1 MKVTQSHR
9 VAGDLSSVASLA
21 TAPAVKTGTVD
32 LKSDVFTAAPAPK
45 AESAAP
51 SAAAGVG
58 KKGAEALKAIF
69 ENELH
74 TLADRYRARY
84 GAFPV
89 KKKDFGWDVDAAE
102 AKFKAGIDVDPA
114 KSQEDNLAAFQLHAH
129 QFVNAMNDYHVSMS
143 LNRTAS
149 ARLPFRIR
157 PIGEGF
163 AISSI
168 EREKLPRES
177 FPISEGDEVIAVDG
191 KPIADVIAENMK
203 YLPHSNALADNAAAA
218 TMITVLRGRVAEP
231 MPTSQTRS
239 ITVKRADGK
248 TLTHDLS
255 WNVTEER
262 IKPKLLGPGSLNIR
276 GMDEEPKMPS
286 LDMTAHRFI
295 DNEALAAAKT
305 GAVDPFLMGGRKTL
319 LPDLGPIMF
328 RTEPTNPFDAYIYRA
343 PNGKNVG
350 VIRLPTF
357 GVEKPAMNVMEFAKL
372 IEKMEATTDALI
384 IDQNNNPGGY
394 FHYMMALLSML
405 SPEPMKM
412 PMQQEKITPREAAE
426 ADAMLQQLKDVTND
440 EQAKA
445 VFGGDNIAGF
455 PVSLDVAERFRAY
468 YKHILSE
475 FNAGKDFTDAF
486 PLTGMGT
493 VNPSSRTTYSKPILC
508 LTNATC
514 YSCGDFF
521 PSALKENKRAVIMG
535 ETTAGA
541 GGYVIREKWIN
552 RVGIDFVTI
561 TGSVADLGSEDP
573 SRVERPLE
581 GRGVAPDV
589 KLSPTMRDLRANG
602 IDMKNAV
609 NAQIMKMMS

>member
-1 MKVTQSHR
+1 MKVTPFHR
-9 VAGDLSSVASLA
+9 VAGEVSSAASLA
-21 TAPAVKTGTVD
+21 KLPAAKSTKVD
-32 LKSDVFTAAPAPK
+32 LKSDVFSAAPAPK
-45 AESAAP
+45 AENAAP
-51 SAAAGVG
+51 AAAAGVG
-58 KKGAEALKAIF
+58 KKGAAALKALF

-74 TLADRYRARY
+74 TLADRYRNRY

-102 AKFKAGIDVDPA
+102 AKFKAGIVVDPA
-114 KSQEDNLAAFQLHAH
+114 KSQDENLAAFQLHAH
-129 QFVNAMNDYHVSMS
+129 QFINAMNDYHVSMA

-157 PIGEGF
+157 PIGDTF

-168 EREKLPRES
+168 DREKLPRES
-177 FPISEGDEVIAVDG
+177 FPFSEGDEVIAIDG

-218 TMITVLRGRVAEP
+218 TMVTVLRGRVAEP

-239 ITVKRADGK
+239 ITVKRGDGK

-276 GMDEEPKMPS
+276 GLEEEPKMPS
-286 LDMTAHRFI
+286 LDMTAHRYI
-295 DNEALAAAKT
+295 DTEALAAAGKQ
-305 GAVDPFLMGGRKTL
+305 GGVDPFLMGGRKTL
-319 LPDLGPIMF
+319 LPDLGPIIF
-328 RTEPTNPFDAYIYRA
+328 RTEATSPFDAYIYRA

-357 GVEKPAMNVMEFAKL
+357 GVDKPALYVAEFAKL
-372 IEKMEATTDALI
+372 IEKMEATTDGLI

-405 SPEPMKM
+405 SPQPMKM
-412 PMQQEKITPREAAE
+412 PMQQEKITAREAAE
-426 ADAMLQQLKDVTND
+426 ADAMLQELKDITTD

-445 VFGGDNIAGF
+445 VFGNDIAGY
-455 PVSLDVAERFRAY
+455 PVSLDIAERFRAY

-486 PLTGMGT
+486 PLSGMGT
-493 VNPSSRTTYSKPILC
+493 VNPSTRTTYSKPILC

-552 RVGIDFVTI
+552 KVGIDFVTI
-561 TGSVADLGSEDP
+561 TGSVADLDDKDP

-581 GRGVAPDV
+581 GHGVEPDV
-589 KLSPTMRDLRANG
+589 KCSPTLRDLRANG
-602 IDMKNAV
+602 ADMKAAV
-609 NAQIMKMMS
+609 NAQIMKMMG